1 MANDAEITETTDAEI
16 VAEDA
21 PVSVQSVLNDA
32 ITALNTLSE
41 RLGDLEE
48 KAGDTAGFSNT
59 DPDSD
64 ERVEG
69 AGEDAPEVVE
79 NLSHGGTNT
88 PEEMEVEGTPAG
100 NSDKP
105 AKKPAAKKP
114 AAEEAPAEEDAEKAD
129 SEAITEENIE
139 DAGEAKEAPNG
150 VLDSLDLAELREF
163 QDLVTYSDLG
173 E

>member
-16 VAEDA
+16 VAEDG

-32 ITALNTLSE
+32 ILALNTLSE
-41 RLGDLEE
+41 RLSDLEE
-48 KAGDTAGFSNT
+48 KAGDVAGFSNT
-59 DPDSD
+59 EPDSD
-64 ERVEG
+64 ERTEG

-88 PEEMEVEGTPAG
+88 PAEMEVEGTPAG

-114 AAEEAPAEEDAEKAD
+114 AEEEAADDDAEKAD
-129 SEAITEENIE
+129 SEAISEDVSEDIEEEKVSTDIL
-139 DAGEAKEAPNG
+139 G
-150 VLDSLDLAELREF
+150 SLDLAELREF
-163 QDLVTYSDLG
+163 QDLVTYSDLD

>member
-1 MANDAEITETTDAEI
+1 MADEAEITLETAETE
-16 VAEDA
+16 ASA
-21 PVSVQSVLNDA
+21 NSTAQSVIQDA
-32 ITALNTLSE
+32 IATLNTLSE
-41 RLGDLEE
+41 QLDQLEE

-59 DPDSD
+59 APESS
-64 ERVEG
+64 ERAEG

-88 PEEMEVEGTPAG
+88 PAEMEVEGTPAG
-100 NSDKP
+100 NSEKP

-114 AAEEAPAEEDAEKAD
+114 ADEPAEEEAEKAD
-129 SEAITEENIE
+129 ESITEETVDEVIE
-139 DAGEAKEAPNG
+139 DAKS
-150 VLDSLDLAELREF
+150 VLDSIDLAELREF

>member
-32 ITALNTLSE
+32 ILALNTLSE

-59 DPDSD
+59 EPDSD
-64 ERVEG
+64 ERAEG

-88 PEEMEVEGTPAG
+88 PAEMEVEGTPAG

-114 AAEEAPAEEDAEKAD
+114 AAEDAADEEAEKAD
-129 SEAITEENIE
+129 PEAITEEISE
-139 DAGEAKEAPNG
+139 ETEEVKEAPQS
-150 VLDSLDLAELREF
+150 VLNSLDLAELREF
-163 QDLVTYSDLG
+163 QDLVSYSDLG